1 MSRVSMKQTSA
12 AAPAAADLLAVAPRL
27 LVLSMES
34 ARDFVSR
41 ASATMPAMPSIATLR
56 RSATGSDDCGC
67 DIPETDCPPH
77 CVCELHWEG
86 SPGETFRAT
95 IRVRNTGKVGRTFT
109 IASTDLSSPLA
120 GKIAVA
126 PGQLQLAPGASADV
140 ALAYTVPAGSSA
152 GDATAEVLVTGAYE
166 QCVKVTLTVQ
176 REATITCEVA
186 QGEPPRRVRTM
197 HWYRH
202 WQCEEPCDPPVR
214 TNPDVPT
221 TPGTIPG
228 TPTTGTRPNQPVG

>member
-1 MSRVSMKQTSA
+1 MSRVSMKHTSGA
-12 AAPAAADLLAVAPRL
+12 TPAAADLLNVAPRL

-41 ASATMPAMPSIATLR
+41 ASATLPAMPSLDTLR
-56 RSATGSDDCGC
+56 RSASGGGDCGC
-67 DIPETDCPPH
+67 DIPETHCPPR

-95 IRVRNTGKVGRTFT
+95 IRVRNTGKVARTF
-109 IASTDLSSPLA
+109 SVVSGDLSAPLA

-126 PGQLQLAPGASADV
+126 PGQLPLAPGGSADV
-140 ALAYTVPAGSSA
+140 ALAYTVPAGAGA
-152 GDATAEVLVTGAYE
+152 GDARAEVLVTGAYE
-166 QCVKVTLTVQ
+166 QCVKVQLTVQ
-176 REATITCEVA
+176 PEATITCEVA

-202 WQCEEPCDPPVR
+202 WQCEEPCDTPR

-228 TPTTGTRPNQPVG
+228 VPTTGTRPNQPVG